1 MSKKIIFAHAVS
13 ALLAMML
20 AASGAFAGTE
30 KVLYS
35 FTGGTDGQFPNSGV
49 VFDQSGNLFGTTSSG
64 GTGGYGGVVFEL
76 TPDRAGGWTEIVLHT
91 FGQNGITDGYSAS
104 GSLVFDKAGNLYGT
118 TTNGGLHSA
127 GVVYELSPVTGGGWT
142 YSVIHNFGVSKNDG
156 GAPTGVTIDSVGSLY
171 GTTYSGG
178 VHGGGVAYQLTPGT
192 GAVWT
197 QSILHSFPSNSSD
210 GSHPSTALVFDALGN
225 LYGATEYGGYSG
237 TGGNIGTV
245 FKLSHTSG
253 IWGETV
259 IHRFS
264 GRQDGIS
271 PSGALALDANGNVY
285 GTTLDGP
292 LVHPSS
298 CIRSVGCGTVFK
310 LTPGSSGWNEA
321 SPFPFPLLAL
331 ATGLAV
337 DGVGNLYATEWAGN
351 RIMEL
356 SPVVGGWSPKSL
368 YNFTGGTDG
377 KLPRGTI
384 VFDGS
389 GNLYGATQGGGQY
402 GAGVLFEITP

>member
-1 MSKKIIFAHAVS
+1 MSEKIISQRMVS
-13 ALLAMML
+13 VLVAMVL

-76 TPDRAGGWTEIVLHT
+76 SPDGSGGWTETVLHT

-178 VHGGGVAYQLTPGT
+178 AHGGGVAYQLIPGT
-192 GAVWT
+192 GGVWA

-210 GSHPSTALVFDALGN
+210 GSNPSTALVFDAVGN
-225 LYGATEYGGYSG
+225 LYGATRF
-237 TGGNIGTV
+237 GGNTGTV
-245 FKLSHTSG
+245 FKLSHSG
-253 IWGETV
+253 GVWGETV

-264 GRQDGIS
+264 GKQDGID
-271 PSGALALDANGNVY
+271 PSGTLVLDAGGDVF
-285 GTTLDGP
+285 GTTLEGP
-292 LVHPSS
+292 MGHTSTCGPNF
-298 CIRSVGCGTVFK
+298 GCGTVFE
-310 LTPGSSGWNEA
+310 LTPASQGWTEVLPYVFPRLSGVA
-321 SPFPFPLLAL
+321 
-331 ATGLAV
+331 GLTI
-337 DGVGNLYATEWAGN
+337 DSVGNLYATEWVGN

-356 SPVVGGWSPKSL
+356 SPIGGGWSPRSL
-368 YNFTGGTDG
+368 YSFTGGTDG
-377 KLPRGTI
+377 KAPRGTI

-402 GAGVLFEITP
+402 GAGVVFEITP